1 MCVAA
6 PGRAVSVDE
15 EKKTAIIDFDGVLRE
30 ASTGFVSV
38 KPNDRVMVHAGCV
51 IQVLSM
57 SEEEEIDELSKV
69 LEEVGAF

>member
-6 PGRAVSVDE
+6 PGSVVSVDE
-15 EKKTAIIDFDGVLRE
+15 EKKTAVIDFDGVTRE
-30 ASTGFVSV
+30 ASTGLVGV
-38 KPNDRVMVHAGCV
+38 KTGDRVMVHAGCV

-57 SEEEEIDELSKV
+57 TEEEEISELSKV